1 MSTTSKLRH
10 LEDPSTGT
18 EADDHHFKTDA
29 EILIEA
35 VVAMSETRSVGEIG
49 LVLCVAVGD
58 LSAAD
63 GTSFIVKEGDHC
75 LYIESLA
82 PTPLFKG
89 QSIPQQDC
97 IAGWCMRMS
106 QYVDI
111 ADIHVEERLPIHA
124 YRSTFVKSLI
134 VVPIGKTEPF
144 AAISAY
150 WAIPHSR
157 PPEKVRI
164 LQLLADAAE
173 VAIHDMVRGR
183 ESGERIAR
191 LKLQSSGLMRAAR
204 SPMVGRGEAPG
215 MFRLITEQ
223 LIKVISANEASVWLL
238 DASSQR
244 LVCQD
249 TCEHPDFKHS
259 IHDFSPRCSEFPG
272 YFGKLETG
280 QHLIVEVPAQVF
292 GTDST
297 AIRPLLSPQGTY
309 SEMVVGLQM
318 ANALAGVIC
327 LSSNEARHWQD
338 DEIQFL
344 LALASQLQITLATE
358 HLKNAEEQLAELN
371 AQLDQLV
378 RERTSKL
385 EVVNAELDAFAKTL
399 SHDLKALRQV
409 CWMVSTVFGRLGVP

>member
-10 LEDPSTGT
+10 LEDQSTGT

-318 ANALAGVIC
+318 ANAL
-327 LSSNEARHWQD
+327 
-338 DEIQFL
+338 
-344 LALASQLQITLATE
+344 
-358 HLKNAEEQLAELN
+358 
-371 AQLDQLV
+371 
-378 RERTSKL
+378 
-385 EVVNAELDAFAKTL
+385 
-399 SHDLKALRQV
+399 
-409 CWMVSTVFGRLGVP
+409 